1 MSKLHG
7 VFSFEGDWE
16 TRLDDK
22 KSVLPLLDTL
32 QRVEGMRFIHRRIGT
47 VPELDHY
54 LKKWLQRGYDHY
66 SIGQFG
72 FHGAPGGIWIGEEW
86 LSLEDLAEKIDGRAD
101 RRVVFFDSCKT
112 LKVRDTR
119 IKKFLSDTGAKAVIG
134 YTKDVEWIASAAFEL
149 MIFEA
154 FCYRTQMRAVKNML
168 WTNYPG
174 MVKKLGMKFEYR

>member
-1 MSKLHG
+1 MTLRG
-7 VFSFEGDWE
+7 A
-16 TRLDDK
+16 RL
-22 KSVLPLLDTL
+22 
-32 QRVEGMRFIHRRIGT
+32 
-47 VPELDHY
+47 
-54 LKKWLQRGYDHY
+54 
-66 SIGQFG
+66 
-72 FHGAPGGIWIGEEW
+72 
-86 LSLEDLAEKIDGRAD
+86 GRAD
-101 RRVVFFDSCKT
+101 LRDSFFDTCKT

-174 MVKKLGMKFEYR
+174 MVKKLGMKFEYRCSDLRPSSGTVPLQERPVDSERPRSSTPKKPPARIYTWGLRCRLRPPAG